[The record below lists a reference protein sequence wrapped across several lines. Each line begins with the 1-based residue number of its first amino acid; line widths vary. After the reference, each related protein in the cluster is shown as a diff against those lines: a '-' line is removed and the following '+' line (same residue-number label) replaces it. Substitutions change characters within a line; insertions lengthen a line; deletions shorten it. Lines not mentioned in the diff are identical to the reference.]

1 MVCDRTFVNLV
12 LAFHVTLS
20 LEILELHGATSGF
33 YLRGILFSSSLF
45 SDFKNSSDVQDS
57 IKISKFVVGK
67 ILIVLY
73 WVYTGILFLVFWGAA
88 IQDWHWF
95 LGLVLG
101 WLPAFIGIVLMSFVL
116 WLSIILLGINSL
128 IFIFPTDMNFAQ
140 VFLGPIGLNFRAA
153 YFLIGLYT

>member
-1 MVCDRTFVNLV
+1 MFFIGFIQVFYFLFFGV
-12 LAFHVTLS
+12 LLS
-20 LEILELHGATSGF
+20 RI
-33 YLRGILFSSSLF
+33 GI
-45 SDFKNSSDVQDS
+45 
-57 IKISKFVVGK
+57 
-67 ILIVLY
+67 
-73 WVYTGILFLVFWGAA
+73 
-88 IQDWHWF
+88 
-95 LGLVLG
+95 G